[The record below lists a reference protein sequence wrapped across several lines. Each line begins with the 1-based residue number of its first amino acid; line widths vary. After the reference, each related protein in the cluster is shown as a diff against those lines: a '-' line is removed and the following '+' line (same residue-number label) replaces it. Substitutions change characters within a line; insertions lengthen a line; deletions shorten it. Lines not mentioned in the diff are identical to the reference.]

1 MRKSFEWGG
10 DPGDKFPN
18 KLTPLYIK
26 KVVVL
31 YVSVP
36 VRVGWFQSIPGT
48 HTQGGNIVVQHQ
60 PYPRY
65 MYNVH
70 CTQGGIIVVQHQS
83 YPRFMYTVHMEEI
96 SLYNIS
102 SCTSS
107 LLRINYPSQIY
118 VLYCNVNEDYVL
130 CTV

>member
-1 MRKSFEWGG
+1 MNGG

-18 KLTPLYIK
+18 KLIPLNIK

-65 MYNVH
+65 MY
-70 CTQGGIIVVQHQS
+70 
-83 YPRFMYTVHMEEI
+83 TVHREEI

-102 SCTSS
+102 NI
-107 LLRINYPSQIY
+107 LNI
-118 VLYCNVNEDYVL
+118 
-130 CTV
+130 CTVFRHRGEISLYNIS